1 MLKNG
6 RIRWIDNLKG
16 FILLTVILYHAQVP
30 WYVVRYVSSWFMPC
44 FFLISGMLF
53 ELKENSVKQTCIH
66 RVRTLLLPY
75 FMLSILFVF
84 LNPNNYQGDILH
96 NFRVNAWDILMG
108 NSGFMTVSLWF
119 VYVLFEVCCV
129 TAIGY
134 YITKNLNSVARKLIF
149 VLTLVSCLIAD
160 FFLFQTSLPFK
171 LGDFF
176 IAWFMYLLG
185 YMLQSY
191 IKRREEY
198 QTLPDPPLK
207 GGRMTLSNIYLIVSS
222 LFLLSVAIA
231 LHVWQSVDG
240 THKLFI
246 RVPLLICG
254 SFSAMGVTY
263 ILSRTIPHNFIGNV
277 LGYLSKNA
285 MCLLAIHL
293 WAICML
299 RQYAPSNSPL
309 FVAICALGISLLIMP
324 ICSRYF
330 PWFVGQK
337 R

>member
-1 MLKNG
+1 MLKSG

-16 FILLTVILYHAQVP
+16 FILLTAILYHAQVP

-66 RVRTLLLPY
+66 RVKTLLLPY

-96 NFRVNAWDILMG
+96 NFQVNAWDILMG

-119 VYVLFEVCCV
+119 VYVLFEVCCG

-191 IKRREEY
+191 IKRVEEY
-198 QTLPDPPLK
+198 SLC
-207 GGRMTLSNIYLIVSS
+207 NLIVGS
-222 LFLLSVAIA
+222 LFLLILAIV

-277 LGYLSKNA
+277 LEYLSKNA

-293 WAICML
+293 WVICML

-309 FVAICALGISLLIMP
+309 FVAICALGISLLTMP
-324 ICSRYF
+324 VCSRYF
-330 PWFVGQK
+330 PWLVGQK